1 MKQDEAKIDKH
12 SLSQIDAEQRA
23 IKALEEV
30 IEHGPKIEL
39 DHYILYSARKFYFF
53 SLYFPFFHLLYAI
66 FNIVFSFLWNMFRF
80 N

>member
-39 DHYILYSARKFYFF
+39 DHYILYSARKFHSF

-66 FNIVFSFLWNMFRF
+66 SNIVFSFLWNMFGF